1 MGEGTAD
8 GVGNAGG
15 AGVAVAVAKVS
26 MNAAIAAP
34 THIAVMRKGSPGK
47 AAPTWLVGSKVR
59 LRPIET
65 EDVPMLQRWINTS
78 PAREFIITRLP
89 MSLEQERDW
98 AANAAVNPNT
108 PVYIIQTNDGTDI
121 GSAGLHIDGAR
132 ATLGIAIHD
141 DRFWNRG
148 LGSDAVATLVDGAF
162 RARPLVRIDLTVLT
176 DNERAIRA
184 YERAG
189 FKREGVMR
197 SYTYQNGEYRDLVLM
212 SVLHEEW
219 SARRAATRT
228 SRSRPRRR
236 SGGARRSR

>member
-1 MGEGTAD
+1 
-8 GVGNAGG
+8 
-15 AGVAVAVAKVS
+15 
-26 MNAAIAAP
+26 
-34 THIAVMRKGSPGK
+34 
-47 AAPTWLVGSKVR
+47 
-59 LRPIET
+59 
-65 EDVPMLQRWINTS
+65 
-78 PAREFIITRLP
+78 

-108 PVYIIQTNDGTDI
+108 PVYIIQADDGTDI

-141 DRFWNRG
+141 ERYWNRG

-162 RARPLVRIDLTVLT
+162 RARPLVRIDLTVLP

-197 SYTYQNGEYRDLVLM
+197 RYTYQNGEYRDLVLM

-219 SARRAATRT
+219 IAARKPPRASRSGLRRRGGRARRAR
-228 SRSRPRRR
+228 
-236 SGGARRSR
+236 